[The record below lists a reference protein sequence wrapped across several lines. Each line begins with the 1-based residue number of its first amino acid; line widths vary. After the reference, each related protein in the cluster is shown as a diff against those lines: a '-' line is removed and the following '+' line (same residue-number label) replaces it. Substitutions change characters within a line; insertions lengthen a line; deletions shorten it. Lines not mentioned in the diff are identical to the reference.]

1 MSLTLKKENEEVYF
15 TDQSFISLSQ
25 EDLDSLIGK
34 AETTS
39 RKRVRLCCHSS
50 HLDFVHEMVI
60 VHPKEA
66 YVRPHKHLKKAES
79 MLILRGEVDYVTF
92 DESGKVSQI
101 ISMGDIRSEK
111 IFFQSTRSE
120 TFHTLVIKSK
130 WLVFLE
136 ITKGPFLKEDTI
148 FPEWS
153 LEKPSK
159 KQKENFFD
167 HIYKAKRQD

>member
-1 MSLTLKKENEEVYF
+1 MSLTLKKKNEEVYF

-25 EDLDSLIGK
+25 EDLDSLIGI

-50 HLDFVHEMVI
+50 HLDSVHEMVI

-66 YVRPHKHLKKAES
+66 YVQPHKHLRKAES
-79 MLILRGEVDYVTF
+79 MLVLRGKVDYVTF
-92 DESGKVSQI
+92 SESGEVSQI
-101 ISMGDIRSEK
+101 IPLGDTNSGE

-148 FPEWS
+148 FPDWS